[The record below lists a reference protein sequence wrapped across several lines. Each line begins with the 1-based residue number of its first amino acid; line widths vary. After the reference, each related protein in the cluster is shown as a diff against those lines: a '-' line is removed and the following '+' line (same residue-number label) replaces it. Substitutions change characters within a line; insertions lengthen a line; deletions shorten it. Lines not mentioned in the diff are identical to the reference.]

1 MRGAHAYLTSTPIRL
16 PFRDQ
21 RRSSSDP
28 DFSEAHDLFKGKA
41 LPGGAQVVGRRGLAG
56 LACAKQG
63 GDRVVLTMRVRMH
76 DFRSGKAQR
85 TGLP

>member
-16 PFRDQ
+16 PLRDQ

-41 LPGGAQVVGRRGLAG
+41 LPGGAPVVG
-56 LACAKQG
+56 
-63 GDRVVLTMRVRMH
+63 RVVLTMRARMH
-76 DFRSGKAQR
+76 DFRSGRAQR